1 MADPTHVQGFLTGG
15 AVTSPSGGQV
25 LAILCAPARAQVR
38 TVVAACQ
45 ASGGTDTIIDVRNNG
60 TSVYTDPTHR
70 PTLPAGKS
78 GRFTGFLP
86 DHRAVAIG
94 DILTLVVVQA
104 GGHSNVAVTAAL
116 EEP

>member
-1 MADPTHVQGFLTGG
+1 MADATKVQGFLTGG

-25 LAILCAPARAQVR
+25 LAILCAPARAQIR
-38 TVVAACQ
+38 TVVAACGT
-45 ASGGTDTIIDVRNNG
+45 SGGTATIVDVRNNG
-60 TSVYTDPTHR
+60 VSVYTDPAHR
-70 PTLPAGKS
+70 PTLPAGVS
-78 GRFTGFLP
+78 GRFTSFLP
-86 DHRAVAIG
+86 NRRAVNIG

>member
-1 MADPTHVQGFLTGG
+1 MSEVQGFLTGG
-15 AVTSPSGGQV
+15 VTAPPTGGQV
-25 LAILCAPARAQVR
+25 LTIMAAPVRAQLR
-38 TVVAACQ
+38 MVVAACGT
-45 ASGGTDTIIDVRNNG
+45 SGATATIFDVRNNG

-70 PTLPAGKS
+70 PTLPANKS
-78 GRFTGFLP
+78 GRFTSFLP
-86 DHRAVAIG
+86 DRRAVDIG